1 MKKIVTASILLISL
15 YCLISCTNK
24 SKDKLIVGK
33 WSYEKFEAGPKT
45 PEEGAIRIE
54 TNNKGRLVVFDSD
67 KKYVSLGSQG
77 DTTETGS
84 YELTGEGKFMVML
97 RNGSTKAGDTIK
109 VVELTDKTFKIQS
122 PKDDVVTFKRV
133 Q

>member
-1 MKKIVTASILLISL
+1 MKKIIASSIFLISL
-15 YCLISCTNK
+15 FCLLSCNNK

-33 WSYEKFEAGPKT
+33 WSYDKFEKGPKT
-45 PEEGAIRIE
+45 KEDDALRIE
-54 TNNKGRLVVFDSD
+54 TNNKGRMVMFDAD
-67 KKYVSLGSQG
+67 KKYISFGSQG

-84 YELTGEGKFMVML
+84 YELGGEGKFMVML

-122 PKDDVVTFKRV
+122 PKDDVVSFKRV